1 MFCRAVVS
9 CSTGTVAVTSP
20 MELAASPSQHGLL
33 CIPGARALVKP
44 MSSSSTAAIAN
55 SKKKRKK
62 EKTPILTLISPPEGS
77 ASFLILSS
85 RQREFEPCCKTV

>member
-62 EKTPILTLISPPEGS
+62 ERKNPNTDLDLAPRRISVFSYFIIQTTG
-77 ASFLILSS
+77 
-85 RQREFEPCCKTV
+85 V